1 MTDNSGK
8 AIQQYRVYIKA
19 TPQAVWDA
27 LTKPEWS
34 VRYGYAPLV
43 DYDLRAGGQFR
54 AYPNEGMKQFPN
66 IPDIIIDGEVVEA
79 NAPHKLVQ
87 TWRMLMEP
95 QLAAEG
101 FTRLSMDI
109 EAVRGGVTKLTIT
122 HDLTNAPIQ
131 TALYSGEWESK
142 GAGGGWYEVC

>member
-8 AIQQYRVYIKA
+8 AIHQYRVYIKA

-54 AYPNEGMKQFPN
+54 AYPNEG
-66 IPDIIIDGEVVEA
+66 IGDEA
-79 NAPHKLVQ
+79 ISEYPRHHHR
-87 TWRMLMEP
+87 WRS
-95 QLAAEG
+95 
-101 FTRLSMDI
+101 R
-109 EAVRGGVTKLTIT
+109 
-122 HDLTNAPIQ
+122 
-131 TALYSGEWESK
+131 
-142 GAGGGWYEVC
+142 

>member
-1 MTDNSGK
+1 MIDRSSSNTPCQISIRPSGK
-8 AIQQYRVYIKA
+8 SMTLASRTSPTV
-19 TPQAVWDA
+19 
-27 LTKPEWS
+27 S
-34 VRYGYAPLV
+34 
-43 DYDLRAGGQFR
+43 
-54 AYPNEGMKQFPN
+54 
-66 IPDIIIDGEVVEA
+66 IPGEVVEA

-142 GAGGGWYEVC
+142 GASWHEVLSGLKTLLETGAQLPFQSGPGKDCT

>member
-1 MTDNSGK
+1 MG
-8 AIQQYRVYIKA
+8 
-19 TPQAVWDA
+19 
-27 LTKPEWS
+27 
-34 VRYGYAPLV
+34 
-43 DYDLRAGGQFR
+43 
-54 AYPNEGMKQFPN
+54 
-66 IPDIIIDGEVVEA
+66 IDGEVVEA

-101 FTRLSMDI
+101 FTHLSMDI

-142 GAGGGWYEVC
+142 GAGDWYEVLSGLKTLLETGAQLPFQNGPGKDCVFSSSRAKPNERKCHDQLRYEVPYFVSRSRFGNGRVVEN